1 MKKTLLATL
10 LLFLG
15 FTPSADA
22 RDAHDGE
29 ETRHYLGIVYPK
41 QRNRP
46 VVFYDEISS
55 DRARE
60 VQKQGEPSCYTVT
73 YRNGRPV
80 RFAKILRREK
90 VSEGEILY
98 DANGQPAG
106 IRVTA
111 AQ

>member
-1 MKKTLLATL
+1 MKKTLLTGL

-15 FTPSADA
+15 LSPSAA
-22 RDAHDGE
+22 RAAE

-55 DRARE
+55 KRARE